1 MWNVRHLRFQPVII
15 ATCFTFVC
23 LGALITCVDLKPKV
37 DEYFFFS
44 SDDPHFQDDKKI
56 AKMFPQLPQIILAA
70 KGDLHAPTYSEDIE
84 KLSSVIEKFPIVLA
98 VQSLTRGPTGLDD
111 ALEGPLWKRTLISR
125 DNKSSLIFAF
135 LKDNPD
141 SEFIETLQGIS
152 EGFNKPGFELMISG
166 VPYIVE
172 LIRQY
177 LFRDLKIFSLVAF
190 VIFSIALLIIFHS
203 LWIVAGVLI
212 ACFNS
217 AAFTLLIARFLG
229 IEMGFLTAN
238 LPTIVFVLTLSHIA
252 FLTAD
257 WKQRITEAGDY
268 RPGLAWE
275 AARSTFHPALWSTV
289 TALLGFL
296 TLLFVQAKSLRQLG
310 ILGSLGTFISLAAAY
325 GLYPWFL
332 ELQKRKL
339 EFLKTGQ
346 TKKNWASTFF
356 AQKHRNILIF
366 SGILSIFCLV
376 VLPKLSADPSLFDYF
391 KKGSV
396 IRNGLEYIDANGG
409 SNPLN
414 IVIEDPEH
422 EKLNSKDAYQKMWS
436 LHLALEQDPAVG
448 NVISLPI
455 VVAEVK
461 SSLLTK
467 FMTTEWLLDVLDS
480 PRFGEIAK
488 YFVTE
493 NRRHALFMLR
503 MKEAERSGS
512 RLQVVERIKE
522 IVRKQGYQPFLVGGV
537 FNLQGRLSQLITSS
551 LISGSG
557 FLNAVILMM
566 TWFLSRSWKY
576 SLAMLASLYFVPITM
591 LGILSFIKMPL
602 DVIAAPAVNVAIG
615 MGVDSMIHLII
626 RAKRLEQKPN
636 DWEAWAKA
644 CAHLWDPI
652 LWSSLMVVAGFSIFM
667 LSNFPPTQRFGFSV
681 VLGTVLA
688 PLATL
693 FILPWLATFSFAKKT
708 AKE

>member
-1 MWNVRHLRFQPVII
+1 MWDIRHLKFQPVFI
-15 ATCFTFVC
+15 AICFTFLC
-23 LGALITCVDLKPKV
+23 LGALVEFVDLKPKV
-37 DEYFFFS
+37 DEHFFFS

-56 AKMFPQLPQIILAA
+56 AKMFPLAPQIILAA
-70 KGDLHAPTYSEDIE
+70 KGDLRAPSYSEDIE
-84 KLSSVIEKFPIVLA
+84 KLSSVIKKFPIVIE

-111 ALEGPLWKRTLISR
+111 ALESPLWRRTLISQ
-125 DNKSSLIFAF
+125 NEESSLIFAF
-135 LKDNPD
+135 LKDNPN
-141 SEFIETLQGIS
+141 SEFIETLQDIS

-172 LIRQY
+172 LIRRN
-177 LFRDLKIFSLVAF
+177 LFRDLKVFSIAALVTFSL
-190 VIFSIALLIIFHS
+190 ALLIIFHS
-203 LWIVAGVLI
+203 LWIVGGVII

-217 AAFTLLIARFLG
+217 AALTLLIARFLG

-238 LPTIVFVLTLSHIA
+238 LPMIVFVLTLSHIA

-257 WKQRITEAGDY
+257 WKQRIIEAGAY

-275 AARSTFHPALWSTV
+275 AAKSTFNPALWSTV

-310 ILGSLGTFISLAAAY
+310 ILGSLGTLIALAAAY

-332 ELQKRKL
+332 ERQKRKP
-339 EFLKTGQ
+339 EFLKTAQ
-346 TKKNWASTFF
+346 TKKNWPSIFF
-356 AQKHRNILIF
+356 AQKHRNILIL
-366 SGILSIFCLV
+366 SGLLSILCLV
-376 VLPKLSADPSLFDYF
+376 ALPKLSADPSLFDYF

-414 IVIEDPEH
+414 IVIEEPDL
-422 EKLNSKDAYQKMWS
+422 EKLNSKDAYQKMWR

-448 NVISLPI
+448 NVVSLP
-455 VVAEVK
+455 VVLAEAK

-467 FMTTEWLLDVLDS
+467 FMTTEWLLDVLGS

-503 MKEAERSGS
+503 MKEAQRSGP
-512 RLQVVERIKE
+512 RLQVVERIKK
-522 IVRKQGYQPFLVGGV
+522 IVREQGYQPFLVGGV

-557 FLNAVILMM
+557 FLNAVILIM
-566 TWFLSRSWKY
+566 TWFLTRSWKS
-576 SLAMLASLYFVPITM
+576 SLAMLVSLYFVPITM
-591 LGILSFIKMPL
+591 LGILSFMRTPL
-602 DVIAAPAVNVAIG
+602 DVIAAPAVNVALG

-667 LSNFPPTQRFGFSV
+667 LSNFPPTQRFGLSV

-688 PLATL
+688 PLSTL
-693 FILPWLATFSFAKKT
+693 FILPWLATFSFSKKT
-708 AKE
+708 IKE